1 MIPYDGVRRNRQIDL
16 SGIPCT
22 SACAWAVCVCARSLS
37 RALCLSVSFALSRS
51 RSCSHFRSAHGPA
64 RRNPWAICPLFSS
77 EARWHRS
84 CTSAC
89 QSASAI
95 AWPARVDAR
104 PSEDS
109 TREIIEPHC
118 SYLGKDE
125 TVSPV
130 RCDET
135 TDETGAGFESNR
147 FKLPARV
154 LWTRLISKA
163 AKEVLPAE
171 ADSIFRSCSPF
182 FGLPKNGKSRPFT
195 NYNLG
200 Y

>member
-1 MIPYDGVRRNRQIDL
+1 M
-16 SGIPCT
+16 
-22 SACAWAVCVCARSLS
+22 CARALS
-37 RALCLSVSFALSRS
+37 RALSVFLSLSLSLALVLALTSEVLTDLRALSLSPPPPPPS
-51 RSCSHFRSAHGPA
+51 RARPVSLSLSRSHFRSAHGPA

-182 FGLPKNGKSRPFT
+182 FGLPKNGKSRPFH
-195 NYNLG
+195 
-200 Y
+200 